1 MTMVSERRK
10 VAAILVADIVGYSR
24 LTGADEERTLARLRS
39 LRSDLIDPTIAVHNG
54 RLVKRTGD
62 GAVVEFRSV
71 VEAVRAAIDVQGG
84 LAERNAGVPD
94 DRRIEVRVGIHLGDV
109 VEEADGDLMGDGVNV
124 AARLEAI
131 CEPGGICLSED
142 AYRQVRD
149 KLHEPFADLGEQS
162 LKNIARPMRVYA
174 VRQAPPEKSLP
185 PKQAETPGPPRLSLV
200 VLTFA
205 NLSGD
210 PGQDYFADGVTET
223 LTTDLSRIPGAFV
236 IGRSTAFTYRGK
248 AADLRQIGR
257 ELNVRYV
264 LEGSVQRGGDR
275 LRVNVQLIEAE
286 TGSHLWAERF
296 DKPMADLFIMQDEIV
311 SRLANEL
318 RAEMV
323 AAEARRAERTLN
335 PDAMDLHFQ
344 GLALINIGPTP
355 ETVEKA
361 RSLYERALELD
372 PGYVNALI
380 DLAALDAFVILF
392 YMTDDPAPFRARA
405 EARLMQALA
414 AEPNNPFARWVMGFL
429 LCLTGRASRG
439 IEEYER
445 ALALDPNLAGAHA
458 NMGLAKIWMGR
469 AEEVEAH
476 VVEAMRLS
484 PRDPFAPNWL
494 GFIGMAKAFLGE
506 YEQALS
512 WLRRSID
519 AGRGSAARSFY
530 LAACLARLGR
540 LDEAQQEVKA
550 GLVVDPKFTI
560 ARFRAGAQSDNAVF
574 LAQRE
579 RVIEG
584 MRLAGVP
591 EGDLPKE
598 GGRDL

>member
-1 MTMVSERRK
+1 M
-10 VAAILVADIVGYSR
+10 
-24 LTGADEERTLARLRS
+24 
-39 LRSDLIDPTIAVHNG
+39 
-54 RLVKRTGD
+54 
-62 GAVVEFRSV
+62 
-71 VEAVRAAIDVQGG
+71 
-84 LAERNAGVPD
+84 
-94 DRRIEVRVGIHLGDV
+94 
-109 VEEADGDLMGDGVNV
+109 
-124 AARLEAI
+124 
-131 CEPGGICLSED
+131 
-142 AYRQVRD
+142 RD
-149 KLHEPFADLGEQS
+149 KLHEPFADLGEQT
-162 LKNIARPMRVYA
+162 LKNIARPMRAYA

-185 PKQAETPGPPRLSLV
+185 PTQAEMPGPPRLSLV
-200 VLTFA
+200 VLPFA

-236 IGRSTAFTYRGK
+236 IGRNTAFTYKGK

-296 DKPMADLFIMQDEIV
+296 DKPMADLFTMQDEIV

-318 RAEMV
+318 LAEMV
-323 AAEARRAERTLN
+323 AAEARRAKRTAN

-344 GLALINIGPTP
+344 ALALINSGPSP
-355 ETVEKA
+355 ERVAKA

-380 DLAALDAFVILF
+380 SLSNLDWFVVAF
-392 YMTDDPAPFRARA
+392 YMTDDPAPMLARA

-414 AEPNNPFARWVMGFL
+414 AEPNNPFAHWIMGLL
-429 LCLTGRASRG
+429 LCASGRVSRG

-458 NMGLAKIWMGR
+458 CIGGAKIFIGR
-469 AEEVEAH
+469 AQETEAQ
-476 VVEAMRLS
+476 VLEALRLS
-484 PRDPFAPNWL
+484 PRDPFAGNWL
-494 GFIGMAKAFLGE
+494 GFIGMAKTFLGE

-519 AGRGSAARSFY
+519 AARGSPVRSFY
-530 LAACLARLGR
+530 LAACLAKLGR
-540 LDEAQQEVKA
+540 Q
-550 GLVVDPKFTI
+550 GGSR
-560 ARFRAGAQSDNAVF
+560 ARPEIHHRPISRRRGKRQRGVPRSARAGH
-574 LAQRE
+574 
-579 RVIEG
+579 
-584 MRLAGVP
+584 
-591 EGDLPKE
+591 
-598 GGRDL
+598 